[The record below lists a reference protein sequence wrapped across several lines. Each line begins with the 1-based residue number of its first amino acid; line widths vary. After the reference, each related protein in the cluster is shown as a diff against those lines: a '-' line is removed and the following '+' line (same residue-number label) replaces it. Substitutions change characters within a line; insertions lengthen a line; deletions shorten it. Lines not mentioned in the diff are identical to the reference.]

1 VKRLRKIV
9 DIYFTL
15 EKKGNQFLDEKLV
28 KNDIQK
34 MTRDYY
40 KEYKLEPTE
49 SEVKE
54 FKKKIIMKKG
64 LYAFSIMILTIFLFV
79 GYIG

>member
-1 VKRLRKIV
+1 MKKIA
-9 DIYFTL
+9 DIYFSL

-28 KNDIQK
+28 KKDIEK

-40 KEYKLEPTE
+40 KEYKLDPTE

-64 LYAFSIMILTIFLFV
+64 LYAFSVMLLTIFLFV